1 MPDEQRWSQLELIAP
16 EKLEDMASWVLVQG
30 GALGCEVVPESDE
43 QVIIR
48 ASFEK
53 SKLDKETL
61 QRLIALL
68 EEHGLSDTLRS
79 LKVSDVPREDWLA
92 KWKEGFEP
100 FRVGTKFVV
109 CPLWRKDELSTELTD
124 GRKTILMEP
133 GMAFGTGLHTTTQ
146 FCLRALEAYPP
157 EGQILDVGTG
167 SGILA
172 IACKLLNPEARV
184 IGVDTDPVAIET
196 AEVDLKIN
204 NLEGQI
210 DLRLGSTETVENMQF
225 DMILSN
231 LTCEDIIALLP
242 DYVRLLN
249 AGGKV
254 IGAGILREKLDLLKN
269 AISRYPMNI
278 ERAETLG
285 NWVGIVLQR

>member
-1 MPDEQRWSQLELIAP
+1 MDEQSWSQLELLVP
-16 EKLEDMASWVLVQG
+16 EKHEDMASWVLVQG
-30 GALGCEVVPESDE
+30 GSLGCEVLPQDDE
-43 QVIIR
+43 RVLIR
-48 ASFEK
+48 ASFDK
-53 SKLDKETL
+53 TKLDKTTL
-61 QRLIALL
+61 QNLIALL
-68 EEHGLSDTLRS
+68 EEYGLSDTLRS
-79 LKVSDVPREDWLA
+79 LKVSDLPREDWLA

-109 CPLWRKDELSTELTD
+109 CPLWRRDEMTEQMTE
-124 GRKTILMEP
+124 GRKVILIEP

-157 EGQILDVGTG
+157 EGTILDVGTG

-172 IACKLLNPEARV
+172 IACKLINPDANV
-184 IGVDTDPVAIET
+184 IGVDTDPLAIET
-196 AEVDLKIN
+196 AGIDLQVN

-210 DLRLGSTETVENMQF
+210 DLRLGSTETVADMQF

-242 DYVRLLN
+242 DYVRLLKPG
-249 AGGKV
+249 AKI
-254 IGAGILREKLDLLKN
+254 IGAGILREKLDQLKS

-278 ERAETLG
+278 EHAETLG
-285 NWVGIVLQR
+285 NWVGIVMQR